1 MQDEEPSAHGQSD
14 FEKLEGLINQISDIA
29 GSQRL
34 AEVEALTESA
44 LGILERL
51 KLATLQSTLR
61 SKKNFSRDQDC
72 FGRDSDALR
81 GGD

>member
-1 MQDEEPSAHGQSD
+1 MLDEEPSAHGQSD
-14 FEKLEGLINQISDIA
+14 FEKLEDLINQIANLA

-34 AEVEALTESA
+34 AEVEALTASA

-51 KLATLQSTLR
+51 KLATLQ